1 MDKKEYKEMIKGLYD
16 EIFLQDLSKEAR
28 EKLLNDKKWDRELD
42 KEYVKDEMF
51 YRKLKPL
58 LRF

>member
-16 EIFLQDLSKEAR
+16 EIFLQDLPKEAR

-51 YRKLKPL
+51 YNKLKPL

>member
-16 EIFLQDLSKEAR
+16 EIFLQDLPKEAR

-58 LRF
+58 LNL

>member
-16 EIFLQDLSKEAR
+16 EIFLQDLPKEAR

-51 YRKLKPL
+51 YKKLKPL
-58 LRF
+58 LNL

>member
-16 EIFLQDLSKEAR
+16 EIFLQDLPKEAR

-51 YRKLKPL
+51 YKKLKPL